1 MTWAWMWR
9 CRKAEEGA
17 GGHPG
22 RWKPGVVG
30 QEEAGGAAG
39 VVQSHCPAAAAELGE
54 HWNSRLLGEVGEA
67 EGQQT
72 RGEGGKKG
80 ARVAGGFPGRGSP
93 WEVVEGGCFPSVV
106 VVEEE
111 PEGEQS
117 PAWLLRGIRSEELVA
132 GGSG

>member
-1 MTWAWMWR
+1 M
-9 CRKAEEGA
+9 EEGV

-22 RWKPGVVG
+22 RWKPGGVG
-30 QEEAGGAAG
+30 REEVGAAAG
-39 VVQSHCPAAAAELGE
+39 AVRSQCPAVTAELGQ
-54 HWNSRLLGEVGEA
+54 HWNSRLLGEAGEV

-80 ARVAGGFPGRGSP
+80 ARVAGEVPGRGSP
-93 WEVVEGGCFPSVV
+93 WEVVEEGCFPSGV

-111 PEGEQS
+111 LEGEQS
-117 PAWLLRGIRSEELVA
+117 PAWLPRGIRLEELVA